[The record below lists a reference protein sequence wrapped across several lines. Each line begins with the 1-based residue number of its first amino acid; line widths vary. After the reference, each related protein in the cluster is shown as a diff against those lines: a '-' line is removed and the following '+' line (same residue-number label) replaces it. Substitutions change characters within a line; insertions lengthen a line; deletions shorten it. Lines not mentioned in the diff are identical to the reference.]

1 MQTKKGFTLIELL
14 VVVAI
19 IGLLATLG
27 VIAFRDAQ
35 RKARDSKRLADI
47 RLVVSSFATANQEG
61 KILCASSCNAAP
73 ALAPHIYDVAICT
86 PSAAGT
92 CVGASALTGVDMIVN
107 LANMKD
113 PMTSFTAK
121 CNGTNSACSYAFTG
135 TPAIDNFVLNFATEQ
150 SNVAGLAS
158 GLRHVANQNGVVQ

>member
-47 RLVVSSFATANQEG
+47 RLVVSAFATANQEG
-61 KILCASSCNAAP
+61 KVLCASSCNAAV
-73 ALAPHIYDVAICT
+73 AAAPYINEVAICT
-86 PSAAGT
+86 PNPATG
-92 CVGASALTGVDMIVN
+92 CVGATALTGSDMIVN
-107 LANMKD
+107 LTNMKD
-113 PMTSFTAK
+113 PLFTGTK
-121 CNGTNSACSYAFTG
+121 CTGANSACNYAFTG
-135 TPAIDNFVLNFATEQ
+135 SPSIDNFVLNFATERTD
-150 SNVAGLAS
+150 VAGLAAT
-158 GLRHVANQNGVVQ
+158 LNHAANQNGVVQ